1 MKTRLKTKQEDTG
14 KDFVALGRLGF
25 KDDMHLSV
33 DAIMEDLKMASQFAR
48 EETDEADSAAS
59 ASSRFSKKK
68 SAGKKETILK
78 DKRKLSSSK
87 KRPFSSD
94 EDDDTGFYR
103 SPPSDHGV
111 VSEAED
117 PESEPPSPRTFAK
130 KKPRLSETEG
140 AEALLGLASIAAD
153 VLETG
158 KKKRPTRKDEQ
169 RNIKK
174 EYDEDIKAERK
185 RPVKTD
191 KELTEKKKSKSDKVR
206 DKKTLYSFK
215 DENAGFNVL
224 ELANSSNRGGRA
236 FESTTIGQGPGS
248 NFQPSRGQPNTPLLP
263 PIFPGSFANPSAATG
278 SFKPGAGRAAPA
290 PIHSD
295 QIARP
300 LKRCATHVAIAYHIF
315 FQQRS
320 KQLQQQ
326 QGAPGAPQGFP
337 QPHKMALDPT
347 LGARRL
353 KEQSEWQ
360 KMHKRPP
367 AEMSAFPFGFPNRG
381 ASKEGSSSAASS
393 TSTLPTPLQTPF
405 GQTANLSQL
414 AFLQHPN
421 AAAAMAAA
429 AQMPYQL
436 SQMNSLPQMQQ
447 MAPYFNM
454 PHNFQS
460 LQHAQVRAAQ
470 EAQVA
475 RASQDIKNSA
485 ATSSSQ
491 QQAGQAFLPPWQSAN
506 PGMVTEMFRNLQQQQ
521 AQAAQARFAGDPTR
535 LGQALSNAQSAGQSA
550 GQSGLSAT
558 LSSVMPALS
567 ASILGGPAMSHS
579 VLSNGGGSAG
589 NPGNL
594 PLSAGNNFAS
604 IIGPSSSSPTGTQN
618 SLIPGLNSSLLGK
631 DGLMAGVT
639 PPPSFH
645 PGVTLSGAA
654 GHKQTGPP
662 PSRSSSFPP
671 STGVNVPVLPAGI
684 GAQPPA
690 TTKQSGKRSKK
701 NLPVAPPGTS
711 SAGSA
716 TLPTPASVHGPGAG
730 GINSAR
736 RAQSETHANLP
747 QPPPSHPRP
756 PPVLPQEP
764 QRHVPI
770 APPGEKSHQASNP
783 PHNPPPSKSTK
794 NIGPVFPARA
804 PTFPPASS
812 AGESATTPPAK
823 DQGKNPPPLR
833 FNPPPLP
840 AGEEK
845 AGPAVRGPPPSRLA
859 PFLPTP
865 PRDTAATSAEPK
877 ASPLFPAPPPL
888 FPPSSSSSLPLNA
901 GLTLPS
907 ILSVAPV
914 LSASLPAPVLSAAPP
929 ATTAA
934 VANGNGNGTP
944 LQTSSPNPTSIP
956 PSPPPA
962 PTPAA
967 NPAPV
972 HLPSSIPAAASPTAA
987 SSPPATAVATA
998 VTPPA
1003 NNFTAQA
1010 APFSTS
1016 ASQPPASTTQSAFP
1030 VKAPSVSSISP
1041 SVAPSLA
1048 SNNMPVNNVEAAQP
1062 SH

>member
-59 ASSRFSKKK
+59 AGSRFSKKK
-68 SAGKKETILK
+68 STGKKETISK

-87 KRPFSSD
+87 KRPFSSE

-103 SPPSDHGV
+103 SPPSDHGI

-117 PESEPPSPRTFAK
+117 AESEPPSPRSFAK
-130 KKPRLSETEG
+130 KKPGLSETEG

-174 EYDEDIKAERK
+174 EYDEDVKAERK
-185 RPVKTD
+185 RPVKMD
-191 KELTEKKKSKSDKVR
+191 KELTEKKKSKSDKAR
-206 DKKTLYSFK
+206 DKKALYSFK

-248 NFQPSRGQPNTPLLP
+248 NFQPSRGQTNTPLLP
-263 PIFPGSFANPSAATG
+263 PIFPGSFANPAAATG
-278 SFKPGAGRAAPA
+278 SFKPGAGRAAPG

-320 KQLQQQ
+320 KQLQQ

-367 AEMSAFPFGFPNRG
+367 AEMAAFPFGFPNRG

-393 TSTLPTPLQTPF
+393 TATLPTPLQTPF

-454 PHNFQS
+454 PHSFQS

-506 PGMVTEMFRNLQQQQ
+506 PGMVNEMFRNLQQQQ
-521 AQAAQARFAGDPTR
+521 AQAAQARFAGDSTR
-535 LGQALSNAQSAGQSA
+535 LGQALSNAQSA

-579 VLSNGGGSAG
+579 VLSNGAGSTG
-589 NPGNL
+589 NAGNL

-631 DGLMAGVT
+631 DSLMAGVT

-645 PGVTLSGAA
+645 PGATLSGAA

-711 SAGSA
+711 NAGSA

-783 PHNPPPSKSTK
+783 PHNPPPSKATK

-804 PTFPPASS
+804 PTFPPSAS

-840 AGEEK
+840 AGDDK

-865 PRDTAATSAEPK
+865 PRDRDTAAASAEPK

-888 FPPSSSSSLPLNA
+888 FPPSSTSSVPLTA
-901 GLTLPS
+901 GPTLPS

-914 LSASLPAPVLSAAPP
+914 LSSSLPAPVLSAAPP
-929 ATTAA
+929 ATTVPA
-934 VANGNGNGTP
+934 ANGIS
-944 LQTSSPNPTSIP
+944 LQTSAPNVTPIH
-956 PSPPPA
+956 PSLPPA
-962 PTPAA
+962 PAAATPPAATPAV
-967 NPAPV
+967 PASAPIQL
-972 HLPSSIPAAASPTAA
+972 LPSPATASSPTAA
-987 SSPPATAVATA
+987 AASLPATAVATA
-998 VTPPA
+998 VTPASNTP
-1003 NNFTAQA
+1003 TQ
-1010 APFSTS
+1010 APFVTG
-1016 ASQPPASTTQSAFP
+1016 SQQPAPTTQSALP
-1030 VKAPSVSSISP
+1030 LKAPVSSISP
-1041 SVAPSLA
+1041 SVASSLA
-1048 SNNMPVNNVEAAQP
+1048 TNPVNNVEAAQ